1 MKQKLPFI
9 LEIIWL
15 VVMVVSLGTAI
26 HKTIDFGVI
35 ESIMLYVIAG
45 IAGLMYVWRRYIRKL
60 QEKKPSQ
67 KINE

>member
-15 VVMVVSLGTAI
+15 VVMVVGLGAAI
-26 HKTIDFGVI
+26 HKTIDFGFA

-45 IAGLMYVWRRYIRKL
+45 IAGLMYIWRRYMRKSH
-60 QEKKPSQ
+60 EKNQAQ
-67 KINE
+67 K

>member
-15 VVMVVSLGTAI
+15 IVMIVGLVAAI
-26 HKTIDFGVI
+26 HKTIDYGFA

-45 IAGLMYVWRRYIRKL
+45 IAGLMYVWRRYMRKL
-60 QEKKPSQ
+60 QEKNKAR
-67 KINE
+67 K

>member
-15 VVMVVSLGTAI
+15 IVMIVGLIAAV
-26 HKTIDFGVI
+26 HKTIDYGFA

-45 IAGLMYVWRRYIRKL
+45 IAGLMYVWRRYMRKL
-60 QEKKPSQ
+60 QEKNKAR
-67 KINE
+67 K